1 MYLTEKNN
9 YFMLTFQG
17 LTETNTLIYC
27 QWVWEFIKFLE
38 MKIYID
44 SWKHLR
50 HLLMDMTFH
59 ICGLM

>member
-44 SWKHLR
+44 SWKHL
-50 HLLMDMTFH
+50 
-59 ICGLM
+59 